1 MKEQDGWKEK
11 SNFDALPTEFSA
23 DVMRSSGA
31 RMALYSWNPGQA
43 LYPHTDRCIQASLER
58 HREALGE
65 AALYRPG
72 PTLGILLTLPEV
84 GLKNPSTQ
92 GGDLG
97 NAPQGPAH
105 YPWVVDLSTS
115 SVCVSH
121 SVVSNSLRSHRLCS
135 P

>member
-11 SNFDALPTEFSA
+11 LNFDALPTEFSA
-23 DVMRSSGA
+23 GVMRSSGA
-31 RMALYSWNPGQA
+31 RMAIYSWNPGQA

-72 PTLGILLTLPEV
+72 PTLRILPTLPEA
-84 GLKNPSTQ
+84 GLKNPSTR

-105 YPWVVDLSTS
+105 
-115 SVCVSH
+115 
-121 SVVSNSLRSHRLCS
+121 
-135 P
+135 

>member
-1 MKEQDGWKEK
+1 MKEQNGWKEK
-11 SNFDALPTEFSA
+11 LNFDALPTEASA

-43 LYPHTDRCIQASLER
+43 LYPHTDCWLQASLER

-72 PTLGILLTLPEV
+72 PALRILPTLPKAR
-84 GLKNPSTQ
+84 LKNPSTQ
-92 GGDLG
+92 RGDLG

-105 YPWVVDLSTS
+105 
-115 SVCVSH
+115 
-121 SVVSNSLRSHRLCS
+121 
-135 P
+135 